1 MVGEALG
8 REATAL
14 REQASGERVVF
25 VSGNFNIIHPGHLRL
40 LNFARTCGDRLV
52 VGLFDD
58 GQPGVA
64 LPFEVRR
71 EALESLG
78 AVGHVVSL
86 TNAELTAFIQTLQPH
101 AVVKGKEHET
111 ADNPEREAVRT
122 YGGHLI
128 FSAGE
133 ARFSAADLLRREMA
147 LPAEAHVRH
156 VPSFLA
162 KHGSS
167 LARLAE
173 LARAFDGRRVLVLG
187 DLIIDEY
194 ISCDPLGMS
203 QEDPTIVVTPV
214 ESRVFTGGA
223 GIVAGHVAGLGADAS
238 FISITGD
245 DDTATR
251 SEAALAAYGVRAA
264 LIRDGSRPTILKQRY
279 RAANKTLLRV
289 SHLRSHDA
297 GEEFVASVLERVD
310 ALLPNTD
317 LMIFSDFNYGCLPQ
331 TLVEAVAAR
340 CRAAD
345 VPYVADSQASSQVGD
360 VSRYAGAALISA
372 TEREVRLAVHD
383 FKSGLQNV
391 ANKLLEKSG
400 AQMLL
405 VKLGAEGML
414 VLQPGP
420 EFATGSLPAMNS
432 NPVDVAGA
440 GDALLAAAGLALAC
454 GASIWEC
461 AYVGSVAAAI
471 QVSRVGNV
479 PLERDALLREL
490 RG

>member
-1 MVGEALG
+1 MVDEALG
-8 REATAL
+8 REAAAL
-14 REQASGERVVF
+14 REQAGSDRLVF

-40 LNFARTCGDRLV
+40 LNFARTCGDHLV

-86 TNAELTAFIQTLQPH
+86 TNAELTPFIQALRPRV
-101 AVVKGKEHET
+101 VVKGKEHQGAE
-111 ADNPEREAVRT
+111 NPEREAVRA
-122 YGGHLI
+122 YGGRLI

-133 ARFSAADLLRREMA
+133 ARFSTADLLRREMA
-147 LPAEAHVRH
+147 LPIEANVRH
-156 VPSFLA
+156 VPEFLTA
-162 KHGSS
+162 HGSS
-167 LARLAE
+167 LGRLAG
-173 LARAFDGRRVLVLG
+173 LVQGFAGRRVLVLG

-223 GIVAGHVAGLGADAS
+223 GIVAAHVAGLGAEAS
-238 FISITGD
+238 FLSVTGD

-251 SEAALAAYGVRAA
+251 SQEALAGYGVEST
-264 LIRDGSRPTILKQRY
+264 LVRDPSRPTILKQRY

-289 SHLRSHDA
+289 SHLRSHEA
-297 GEEFVASVLERVD
+297 GEEFVAAVLQRVD
-310 ALLPNTD
+310 TLLPATD
-317 LMIFSDFNYGCLPQ
+317 LVMFSDFNYGCLPQ
-331 TLVEAVAAR
+331 PLVDAVAAR
-340 CRAAD
+340 CRAAG
-345 VPYVADSQASSQVGD
+345 VHYVADSQASSQVGD
-360 VSRYAGAALISA
+360 VSRFAGATLISA
-372 TEREVRLAVHD
+372 TEREVRLAVND

-391 ANKLLEKSG
+391 ANRLLERSG
-400 AQMLL
+400 ARMLF

-414 VLQPGP
+414 VLSPGP
-420 EFATGSLPAMNS
+420 DFATGSLPAMNS

-440 GDALLAAAGLALAC
+440 GDAVLAAAGLALAG
-454 GASIWEC
+454 GASVWEC
-461 AYVGSVAAAI
+461 AYLGSVAAAI
-471 QVSRVGNV
+471 QVSRVGNL
-479 PLERDALLREL
+479 PLQRDALLQEL
-490 RG
+490 AA